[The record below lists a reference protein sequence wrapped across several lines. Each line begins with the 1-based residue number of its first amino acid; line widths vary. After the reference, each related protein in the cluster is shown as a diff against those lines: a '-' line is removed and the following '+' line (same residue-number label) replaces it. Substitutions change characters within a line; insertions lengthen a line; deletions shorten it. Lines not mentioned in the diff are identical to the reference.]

1 MSGSALAPVADGAR
15 DLRAGD
21 ARRARGEH
29 PRVIRN
35 AVIHITNE
43 QPLLVDL
50 YGLPSPADVGMLCT
64 NMRMMDGRR
73 PVFVDDVKS
82 TFFFPY
88 LHIRFVEIPPHAF
101 QHEDADAEPA
111 SDVTAVGVAESTGA
125 TNGHDDDPDL
135 ELDED
140 FLRKIREISDP
151 GRSRGSGA
159 RLRMSAEGRFDVSG
173 HRSRPR
179 PS

>member
-1 MSGSALAPVADGAR
+1 
-15 DLRAGD
+15 
-21 ARRARGEH
+21 
-29 PRVIRN
+29 VIRN
-35 AVIHITNE
+35 AVIHIINE

-101 QHEDADAEPA
+101 QHEDGDAEPA
-111 SDVTAVGVAESTGA
+111 SDLAPVGVAESSGA

-140 FLRKIREISDP
+140 FLRKIREI
-151 GRSRGSGA
+151 
-159 RLRMSAEGRFDVSG
+159 
-173 HRSRPR
+173 
-179 PS
+179 